1 MPYSI
6 TTKDGITLQ
15 GIPDDVPADAP
26 ELKQRVQ
33 AIRQQMQ
40 AGGAPGGEAPKPA
53 GDASRGGKMGGYL
66 QGVRDPIDAGAQIL
80 RHLVP
85 DAVGNAV
92 DNLGNKLADL
102 GLPVARS
109 NGAAGVDKLVT
120 DQNRQ
125 YEADRKAAGRGDGT
139 DWMRITGNVI
149 NPATLAAAVETG
161 GVSTL
166 GQLALAGA
174 RAGAISGA
182 LQPVVGAEPGSF
194 WSEKAGQAALGAAT
208 GAVATPVLGKATEA
222 AAKGI
227 KTVAQRVAT
236 PPGVN
241 VEVAVNNVLRQAP
254 TEGMDAA
261 QLPKVVL
268 DSVRRQV
275 GEALQA
281 KQALQPAA
289 ILRKAQAEA
298 VGLTGDAAPTLGQ
311 VTRDPIQFAQ
321 EKNLSGVALNT
332 GRGQGNPLS
341 DRFQAQAKAL
351 QGVFDLAGAREAT
364 DRVTG
369 GQTIIDALKAYDVP
383 IKAGVDGAY
392 ENARAM
398 AQGRLAELER
408 GHFSRTAN
416 EALDRGMWG
425 RFVPPEVR
433 GLLNDITEGKVPF
446 NVESEVQIDGIL
458 SAAQRKAERSGDD
471 ATRSALGVIRDALRG
486 TPLAAAEA
494 APPGGGA
501 TAGAARAAGDY
512 VDNGV
517 TDAAFREIRPQALPS
532 SQQALPGPQSRALA
546 PDFEFPLPP
555 PTQGGALVPA
565 GAQGAA
571 AAADEGALAREAF
584 AQARR
589 AARSRFATI
598 EQVPALKAALD
609 EAAPDKFVQQFIL
622 GADARDVQALRNVL
636 TSSPEALAQ
645 ARAQIADH
653 LKRAAFGPN
662 LSGDGGFAADRYART
677 LQALGKQKLEAFFS
691 PEELVR
697 LNLVGK
703 VASDLNSAPAGAK
716 FAVNYSGTGAAVM
729 NLLSKLSEAPL
740 LRRIPGGRMLANE
753 VGGISTE
760 MQINRALSAQPP
772 RAPGPELS
780 PEQQRALSRLFPLL
794 GGAAGAAAAR
804 PSLP

>member
-6 TTKDGITLQ
+6 TTRDGITLQ

-33 AIRQQMQ
+33 QIRQQLQ
-40 AGGAPGGEAPKPA
+40 SGGAPGGPA
-53 GDASRGGKMGGYL
+53 GKASDGDKASGFLMGL
-66 QGVRDPIDAGAQIL
+66 RDPIDAGAQVL
-80 RHLVP
+80 RRLVP
-85 DAVGNAV
+85 DSVGNAV
-92 DNLGNKLADL
+92 DELGNKLADM

-109 NGAAGVDKLVT
+109 NGVQGVDQIVKDVN
-120 DQNRQ
+120 QR
-125 YEADRKAAGRGDGT
+125 YEAGREAAGREGF
-139 DWMRITGNVI
+139 DWMRLGGNIV
-149 NPATLAAAVETG
+149 NPVNALAAPEMAAARTV
-161 GVSTL
+161 
-166 GQLALAGA
+166 GQLA
-174 RAGAISGA
+174 RAGAQAGA
-182 LQPVVGAEPGSF
+182 VGGLLQPVVEQGEGGFWGKKAE
-194 WSEKAGQAALGAAT
+194 QAALGAVT
-208 GAVATPVLGKATEA
+208 GAAATPALAKAGTA
-222 AAKGI
+222 AAKGA
-227 KTVAQRVAT
+227 KAVTQRLTA

-241 VEVAVNNVLRQAP
+241 VDVAITNVLRAAGDA
-254 TEGMDAA
+254 EGIDPA

-281 KQALQPAA
+281 KQKLEPAA
-289 ILRKAQAEA
+289 ILRRAQAEA
-298 VGLTGDAAPTLGQ
+298 VGLSGDAAPTLGQ

-321 EKNLSGVALNT
+321 EKNLSGVVLNT

-369 GQTIIDALKAYDVP
+369 GQTLIDALRAYDVP

-425 RFVPPEVR
+425 RFVPPEIR

-458 SAAQRKAERSGDD
+458 SAAQRKAQRAGDD
-471 ATRSALGVIRDALRG
+471 ATSSALGVIRDALRG
-486 TPLAAAEA
+486 TPLAAADA
-494 APPGGGA
+494 APAGGGA
-501 TAGAARAAGDY
+501 VAGAARAAGDF
-512 VDNGV
+512 VDNGIDDV
-517 TDAAFREIRPQALPS
+517 AFREINPAALPN
-532 SQQALPGPQSRALA
+532 QRPALPGPQSRALA
-546 PDFEFPLPP
+546 PDIEFPLPP
-555 PTQGGALVPA
+555 PGQPGTTLGPVL
-565 GAQGAA
+565 AQGAEQL
-571 AAADEGALAREAF
+571 DEGALAREAF

-636 TSSPEALAQ
+636 ASSPEALGQ

-677 LQALGKQKLEAFFS
+677 LQALGKQKLEAFFT
-691 PEELVR
+691 PEEIVR

-703 VASDLNSAPAGAK
+703 VASDLNSPPAGAK

-740 LRRIPGGRMLANE
+740 LRRIPGGRLLANE
-753 VGGISTE
+753 AGNINTE
-760 MQINRALSAQPP
+760 LQINRALSAQAP

-794 GGAAGAAAAR
+794 GGAAGAASAR
-804 PSLP
+804 PTLP